1 VDASAGAE
9 EKVAAAQKS
18 VKTTFQCFLQSIK
31 YHNILIIVWQ
41 TYFFHQSISNQNK
54 KPVDEIRVSEPAM
67 KRPPRQKKPDLLR
80 FLVEFLL
87 LTLPPQAGCLRNLL
101 TKLLVSA

>member
-18 VKTTFQCFLQSIK
+18 VKTISQCFLQSIK
-31 YHNILIIVWQ
+31 YHCILIIVWQ
-41 TYFFHQSISNQNK
+41 TYFFHQSITNQNK

-67 KRPPRQKKPDLLR
+67 KRPPRQKKPGLLH

-87 LTLPPQAGCLRNLL
+87 LTLLPQAGCLRNLL
-101 TKLLVSA
+101 TKLFVSA

>member
-1 VDASAGAE
+1 MFSTEHKIPLYFENCLADALL
-9 EKVAAAQKS
+9 
-18 VKTTFQCFLQSIK
+18 FD
-31 YHNILIIVWQ
+31 
-41 TYFFHQSISNQNK
+41 QSISNQSK

-67 KRPPRQKKPDLLR
+67 KRPPRQKKPGLLR
-80 FLVEFLL
+80 FLVGFFL